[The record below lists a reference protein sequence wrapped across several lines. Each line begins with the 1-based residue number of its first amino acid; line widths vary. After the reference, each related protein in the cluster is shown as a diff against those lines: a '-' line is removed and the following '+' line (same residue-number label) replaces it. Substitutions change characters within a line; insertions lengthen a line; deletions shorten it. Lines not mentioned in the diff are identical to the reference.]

1 MKAEEKNKLHQEI
14 GKILAKRTG
23 EAPTNVSQPFMD
35 GDVLTFALK
44 EGQTAD
50 TLLAY
55 HPAQVQGANTIR
67 EYIAVVTSDGRE
79 LSQTQLCRRTGNGLG
94 LEGATPD
101 ERLEDFLALVQEKRT
116 VKIKVSKSRV
126 LPSTN
131 PEWNGTRVITWEP
144 IER

>member
-14 GKILAKRTG
+14 SKILSQRTG

-44 EGQTAD
+44 GEETAD
-50 TLLAY
+50 ILLAY
-55 HPAQVQGANTIR
+55 HPARVQNGNTIN
-67 EYIAVVTSDGRE
+67 EYFGVVTSDGRE
-79 LSQTQLCRRTGNGLG
+79 VSQTQLCRRTGNGLG

>member
-14 GKILAKRTG
+14 SKILSQRTG

-44 EGQTAD
+44 GEETAD
-50 TLLAY
+50 KLLAY
-55 HPAQVQGANTIR
+55 HPARVQNGNTIN
-67 EYIAVVTSDGRE
+67 EYFGVVTADGRE
-79 LSQTQLCRRTGNGLG
+79 VSQTQLCRRTGHGLG
-94 LEGATPD
+94 LEGETPD
-101 ERLEDFLALVQEKRT
+101 DRLKDFLALVQDKRT
-116 VKIKVSKSRV
+116 IKIKVSKSRV

>member
-14 GKILAKRTG
+14 SKILAKRTG

-35 GDVLTFALK
+35 DDVLTFALK
-44 EGQTAD
+44 DEETAD
-50 TLLAY
+50 KLLAY
-55 HPAQVQGANTIR
+55 HPAQTRNGNKIN
-67 EYIAVVTSDGRE
+67 EYFGVITADGRE
-79 LSQTQLCRRTGNGLG
+79 VSQTQLCRRTGNGLG
-94 LEGATPD
+94 LIGETPD

>member
-14 GKILAKRTG
+14 SKILSQRTG

-44 EGQTAD
+44 GEETAD
-50 TLLAY
+50 KLLAY
-55 HPAQVQGANTIR
+55 HPARVQNGNTIN
-67 EYIAVVTSDGRE
+67 EYFGVVTSDGRE
-79 LSQTQLCRRTGNGLG
+79 VSQTQLCRRTGNGLG

-101 ERLEDFLALVQEKRT
+101 ERLEDFLALVQEKRK
-116 VKIKVSKSRV
+116 VNIKVSKSRV